1 MRRIL
6 TACALIAVM
15 SASACSGDKPAPV
28 AAPTPAS
35 LPPTTSAAPS
45 PTADFASETACKF
58 VGEATRDRSPDP
70 LLEPGR
76 VDGIT
81 AAAAESKIA
90 DIKEAGAI
98 LAEKYQLAIAKS
110 GTDGEQAA
118 NVNLLT
124 AAVRLDTACIYAGL
138 HSD

>member
-6 TACALIAVM
+6 TVTTLVAVL
-15 SASACSGDKPAPV
+15 SLSACSSDRPT
-28 AAPTPAS
+28 AASAPAS
-35 LPPTTSAAPS
+35 TPPATSATPS

-58 VGEATRDRSPDP
+58 IGEATKDKSPDP

-81 AAAAESKIA
+81 AAAAQSKIP
-90 DIKEAGAI
+90 DIKQAAEI
-98 LAEKYQLAIAKS
+98 LDEKYKLAIAQS
-110 GTDGEQAA
+110 GTDDELSA

-124 AAVRLDTACIYAGL
+124 AAIRLDTVCISAGL
-138 HSD
+138 DSD